1 MKMKLQNQSL
11 FYLSASILFIVAVWS
26 VIFYFNMLSEI
37 KSSID
42 EELENHKRL
51 IILRADKYTIQEN
64 DYFDERNYTVKT
76 IGERLALSARTQYK
90 DTLVYMQ
97 DDDDQEMELEP
108 VRMLSTVFESN
119 GNYYQLKIIN
129 PMVEEDDL
137 IKSLFWGIFW
147 LYIIVVVSIIIVN
160 GLVLKRLWKP
170 FYDFLEQLKK
180 FRLNTKKQLPQ
191 IISNT
196 KEFNDLSLAV
206 HTLLQHSVEA
216 FEQQKQFIGNASH
229 ELQTPLAI
237 TTNKLELLLEQH
249 NLGEEQAGNIA
260 EILEIIERMVRLNQS
275 LLFLAKIENKQFFNN
290 EPVAFNIVVQQV
302 MIDFQE
308 FADFKN
314 ITIKLQEEKEVM
326 LQMDVSLASII
337 ASNLIKNAI
346 IHNKTNGEVK
356 MQLSN
361 NSFTVRNTGSIVP
374 LDDKKVF
381 TRFYKS
387 SVNNGGTGLGLAIV
401 KAICN
406 LYGFQLKYQFDED
419 QLHSF
424 TVVFDT
430 TLE

>member
-64 DYFDERNYTVKT
+64 DYFDERNYIVKT

-97 DDDDQEMELEP
+97 DDDDQEKELEP

-137 IKSLFWGIFW
+137 IKSLFWGVFW

-180 FRLNTKKQLPQ
+180 FRLNTKKELPQ
-191 IISNT
+191 ILSNT

-249 NLGEEQAGNIA
+249 NLGEEQAENIA

-356 MQLSN
+356 IQLSN
-361 NSFTVRNTGSIVP
+361 NSFTVRNTGSIVS

>member
-180 FRLNTKKQLPQ
+180 FRLNTKKELPQ
-191 IISNT
+191 ILSNT

>member
-64 DYFDERNYTVKT
+64 NYFDERNYTVKT

-180 FRLNTKKQLPQ
+180 FRLNTKKELPQ
-191 IISNT
+191 ILSNT
-196 KEFNDLSLAV
+196 KEFNDLSLVV

-249 NLGEEQAGNIA
+249 NLGEEQAENIA

-356 MQLSN
+356 IQLSN

-406 LYGFQLKYQFDED
+406 LYGFQLKYQFDEE

>member
-64 DYFDERNYTVKT
+64 DYFDERNYIVKT

-97 DDDDQEMELEP
+97 DDDDQEKELEP

-180 FRLNTKKQLPQ
+180 FRLNTKKELPQ
-191 IISNT
+191 ILSNT
-196 KEFNDLSLAV
+196 KEFNDLSLVV
-206 HTLLQHSVEA
+206 HTLLQHSVET

-249 NLGEEQAGNIA
+249 NLGEEQAENIA

-356 MQLSN
+356 IQLSN

-406 LYGFQLKYQFDED
+406 LYGFQLKYQFDEE

>member
-64 DYFDERNYTVKT
+64 DYFDERNYIVKT

-97 DDDDQEMELEP
+97 DDDDQEKELEP

-180 FRLNTKKQLPQ
+180 FRLNTKKELPQ
-191 IISNT
+191 ILSNT

-290 EPVAFNIVVQQV
+290 EPVAFNIVVQRV
-302 MIDFQE
+302 IMDFQE

-356 MQLSN
+356 IQLSN

-406 LYGFQLKYQFDED
+406 LYGFQLKYQFDEE

>member
-137 IKSLFWGIFW
+137 IKSLFWGVFW

-180 FRLNTKKQLPQ
+180 FRLNTKKELPQ

-249 NLGEEQAGNIA
+249 NLGEEQAENIA

-356 MQLSN
+356 IQLSN
-361 NSFTVRNTGSIVP
+361 NSFTVRNTGSIVS

-406 LYGFQLKYQFDED
+406 LYGFQLKYQFDEE

>member
-1 MKMKLQNQSL
+1 MKLQNQSL

-64 DYFDERNYTVKT
+64 NYFDERNYTVKT

>member
-64 DYFDERNYTVKT
+64 DYFDERDYTVKT

-137 IKSLFWGIFW
+137 IKSLFWGVFW

-180 FRLNTKKQLPQ
+180 FRLNTKKELPQ

-249 NLGEEQAGNIA
+249 NLGEEQAENIA

-356 MQLSN
+356 IQLSN
-361 NSFTVRNTGSIVP
+361 NSFTVRNTGSIVS

-406 LYGFQLKYQFDED
+406 LYGFQLKYQFDEE